1 MHARSAASHEEDEE
15 GMARRV
21 PKEVRSR
28 HRSGAAA
35 SRSVKRPRLLPCVLL
50 LVHSAVMAVVTDA
63 SVGLGVVN
71 DGLPVIAVTTLV
83 AYEMRAGTFFGKS
96 RLTSNL

>member
-1 MHARSAASHEEDEE
+1 
-15 GMARRV
+15 
-21 PKEVRSR
+21 
-28 HRSGAAA
+28 
-35 SRSVKRPRLLPCVLL
+35 
-50 LVHSAVMAVVTDA
+50 MAVVTDA